1 MILSTNY
8 CYLHCIF
15 LIHIL
20 PSGITSFLKLDCI
33 RKSTVHVKL
42 RTHFPH
48 QFLCFLCLISFPSL
62 AQKRMQPYHFKTHAT
77 KSFVGSVSNTLCIS
91 LACRLSLILR
101 HTMRINVTHS
111 LGTWWSRKQEGKVTP
126 YLLCL
131 LLLSFQK
138 TGLAFLLPWDISELA
153 NGCILGIKCSL
164 QSCFFFSLQ
173 YYVKHVNFFSL
184 LFYYL
189 WPLLKYF
196 N

>member
-48 QFLCFLCLISFPSL
+48 QSLCFLCLISFPSL

-91 LACRLSLILR
+91 LACKLSLILR
-101 HTMRINVTHS
+101 HTVRINVTHT
-111 LGTWWSRKQEGKVTP
+111 LGTWWSGKQERKVTP

-138 TGLAFLLPWDISELA
+138 TGLAFLLSWDISELA
-153 NGCILGIKCSL
+153 NKCILHIKVQL
-164 QSCFFFSLQ
+164 TEFFFSLQ
-173 YYVKHVNFFSL
+173 YYVKHLNFFSL